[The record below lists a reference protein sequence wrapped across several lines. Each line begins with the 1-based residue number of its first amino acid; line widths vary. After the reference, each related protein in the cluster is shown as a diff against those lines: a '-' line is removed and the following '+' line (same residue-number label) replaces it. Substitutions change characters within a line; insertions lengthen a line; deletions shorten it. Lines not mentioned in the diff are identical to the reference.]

1 MRSGF
6 GLRLELRPCWIER
19 RREYKLNVYV
29 VRTMYFMNSIHFE
42 IEIEPCSSS
51 WPIQTSRYF
60 PCFSCCV
67 LRRVRCRGGP
77 CTDPHSRRQIFPQVN
92 VKTWKSVA
100 YWFVLPSC
108 CLPVAFLLPSCCLPV
123 AFLLPSCCLD
133 GLVHTR
139 TLTHSP
145 THSCARAKPRTWNA
159 GENED
164 CCGICRN
171 AFEQAAPDCRYPG
184 DESPVCFG
192 VCSHAFH
199 LQCINKWLSSQSESR
214 CPLCRSAW
222 EFKAAEEPTAA

>member
-123 AFLLPSCCLD
+123 ALMGSF
-133 GLVHTR
+133 TR
-139 TLTHSP
+139 VRSP
-145 THSCARAKPRTWNA
+145 THPLTPVRVRNLGRGTLGRTKTAVVSVETPLSRPLRTVDIPVTSRQCVSGCARTRSTCSASTSGSRRRARVDALCADRHGNSRLQKSPQRHEA
-159 GENED
+159 G
-164 CCGICRN
+164 
-171 AFEQAAPDCRYPG
+171 
-184 DESPVCFG
+184 
-192 VCSHAFH
+192 
-199 LQCINKWLSSQSESR
+199 
-214 CPLCRSAW
+214 
-222 EFKAAEEPTAA
+222 